1 MYYDAYSLW
10 KTVFDDTFKTVISP
24 NHIQYSDDFLL
35 QKELGVLT
43 LGRTPIGV
51 ILFSELDL
59 SSPIDLDRSYFK
71 NYPKHCLDQIKANHK
86 HISIISNLAI
96 HPEFRKSI
104 THFSYSSCLIA
115 LGIKRFLE
123 SQTTALVTITRNDR
137 KTHESVRMLGGQSL
151 YETIVHG
158 IGSNVFVI
166 DEESALRA
174 FNQLDL
180 ATFELINNFWNQ
192 SKSNQS
198 YNNHIYNG
206 PELGIQRSE
215 L

>member
-10 KTVFDDTFKTVISP
+10 KKVFDDTFKAVLSP
-24 NHIQYSDDFLL
+24 DHIQYSDDFLL
-35 QKELGVLT
+35 QKELGVLSMDK
-43 LGRTPIGV
+43 TPIGV

-71 NYPKHCLDQIKANHK
+71 NYPKHCLDKIKATHK
-86 HISIISNLAI
+86 DISIISNLAI

-123 SQTTALVTITRNDR
+123 SKTTALITITRNDR

-151 YETIVHG
+151 YETVVHG

-166 DEESALRA
+166 DESSALKA
-174 FNQLDL
+174 FDQLDRDTL
-180 ATFELINNFWNQ
+180 DLINNFWNQ
-192 SKSNQS
+192 CKSDQS
-198 YNNHIYNG
+198 YNNHIYTD
-206 PELGIQRSE
+206 PKLGIQRSE